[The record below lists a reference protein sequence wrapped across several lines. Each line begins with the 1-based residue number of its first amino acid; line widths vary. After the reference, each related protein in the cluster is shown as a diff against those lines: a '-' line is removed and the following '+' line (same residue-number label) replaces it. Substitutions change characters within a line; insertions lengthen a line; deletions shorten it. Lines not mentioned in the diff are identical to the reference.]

1 MLTDPWLHLAF
12 SYAPDRSRAALEAL
26 FAGQR
31 SRGHF
36 PMLTDPWL
44 HLAFSYAPDRSRA
57 ALEALF
63 ALDTALGNI
72 LRTTSEPLVGQ
83 MRLAWWRE
91 ALQSLDTSGAPA
103 EPVLQSLTALA
114 LPLGITGAALSAM
127 VDGWEP
133 LLGDSGLGSIE
144 DHARLRGRALFAMA
158 GVALDAAEGD
168 PVGEAGEGWALADL
182 AANLSEGDPVGEAG
196 EGWALADL
204 AANLSDPALASQAR
218 ERAAAMLAHAR
229 RSRWSRNG
237 RALGALALIA
247 DRQLSGPVPPSFVLR
262 LARFRLTGR

>member
-1 MLTDPWLHLAF
+1 MLTDPWL
-12 SYAPDRSRAALEAL
+12 D
-26 FAGQR
+26 
-31 SRGHF
+31 
-36 PMLTDPWL
+36 
-44 HLAFSYAPDRSRA
+44 LAFSYAPDRSRA

-133 LLGDSGLGSIE
+133 LLGDSRLGSIE

-158 GVALDAAEGD
+158 GVALDAA
-168 PVGEAGEGWALADL
+168 
-182 AANLSEGDPVGEAG
+182 EGDPVGEAG

>member
-1 MLTDPWLHLAF
+1 
-12 SYAPDRSRAALEAL
+12 
-26 FAGQR
+26 
-31 SRGHF
+31 
-36 PMLTDPWL
+36 MLTDPWL

-103 EPVLQSLTALA
+103 EPVLQSLTALV
-114 LPLGITGAALSAM
+114 LSLGITGAALSAM

-182 AANLSEGDPVGEAG
+182 AANLS
-196 EGWALADL
+196 
-204 AANLSDPALASQAR
+204 DPALASQAR

-247 DRQLSGPVPPSFVLR
+247 DRQLSGPVPPRFVLR

>member
-1 MLTDPWLHLAF
+1 
-12 SYAPDRSRAALEAL
+12 
-26 FAGQR
+26 
-31 SRGHF
+31 
-36 PMLTDPWL
+36 MLTDPWL

-182 AANLSEGDPVGEAG
+182 AANLS
-196 EGWALADL
+196 
-204 AANLSDPALASQAR
+204 DPALASQAR

-247 DRQLSGPVPPSFVLR
+247 DRQLSGPVPPRFVLR

>member
-1 MLTDPWLHLAF
+1 
-12 SYAPDRSRAALEAL
+12 
-26 FAGQR
+26 
-31 SRGHF
+31 
-36 PMLTDPWL
+36 MLTDPWL

-182 AANLSEGDPVGEAG
+182 AANLS
-196 EGWALADL
+196 
-204 AANLSDPALASQAR
+204 DPALASQAR
-218 ERAAAMLAHAR
+218 ERAAATLSHAR

-247 DRQLSGPVPPSFVLR
+247 DRQLSGPVPPRFVLR

>member
-1 MLTDPWLHLAF
+1 
-12 SYAPDRSRAALEAL
+12 
-26 FAGQR
+26 
-31 SRGHF
+31 
-36 PMLTDPWL
+36 MLTDPWL

-182 AANLSEGDPVGEAG
+182 AANLS
-196 EGWALADL
+196 
-204 AANLSDPALASQAR
+204 DPALASQAR
-218 ERAAAMLAHAR
+218 ERAAATLSHAR

>member
-1 MLTDPWLHLAF
+1 MPIDPWL
-12 SYAPDRSRAALEAL
+12 D
-26 FAGQR
+26 
-31 SRGHF
+31 
-36 PMLTDPWL
+36 
-44 HLAFSYAPDRSRA
+44 LAFSYAPDRSRA

-114 LPLGITGAALSAM
+114 LPLGIAGAALGAM

-158 GVALDAAEGD
+158 GVALDAA
-168 PVGEAGEGWALADL
+168 
-182 AANLSEGDPVGEAG
+182 EGDPVGEAG

-247 DRQLSGPVPPSFVLR
+247 DRQLSGPVPPRFVLR

>member
-1 MLTDPWLHLAF
+1 
-12 SYAPDRSRAALEAL
+12 
-26 FAGQR
+26 
-31 SRGHF
+31 
-36 PMLTDPWL
+36 MLTDPWL

-91 ALQSLDTSGAPA
+91 ALQGLDTSGAPA

-182 AANLSEGDPVGEAG
+182 AANLS
-196 EGWALADL
+196 
-204 AANLSDPALASQAR
+204 DPALASQAR

>member
-1 MLTDPWLHLAF
+1 MLTDPWL
-12 SYAPDRSRAALEAL
+12 D
-26 FAGQR
+26 
-31 SRGHF
+31 
-36 PMLTDPWL
+36 
-44 HLAFSYAPDRSRA
+44 LAFSYAPDRSRA

-182 AANLSEGDPVGEAG
+182 AANLS
-196 EGWALADL
+196 
-204 AANLSDPALASQAR
+204 DPALASQAR

>member
-1 MLTDPWLHLAF
+1 
-12 SYAPDRSRAALEAL
+12 
-26 FAGQR
+26 
-31 SRGHF
+31 
-36 PMLTDPWL
+36 MLTDPWL

-91 ALQSLDTSGAPA
+91 ALQGLDTSGAPA
-103 EPVLQSLTALA
+103 EPVLQSLTALV
-114 LPLGITGAALSAM
+114 LSLGITGAALSAM

-158 GVALDAAEGD
+158 GVALDAA
-168 PVGEAGEGWALADL
+168 
-182 AANLSEGDPVGEAG
+182 EGDPVGEAG

>member
-1 MLTDPWLHLAF
+1 MLTDPWL
-12 SYAPDRSRAALEAL
+12 D
-26 FAGQR
+26 
-31 SRGHF
+31 
-36 PMLTDPWL
+36 
-44 HLAFSYAPDRSRA
+44 LAFSYAPDRSRA

-144 DHARLRGRALFAMA
+144 DHARLRGRALFAMT
-158 GVALDAAEGD
+158 GVALDTA
-168 PVGEAGEGWALADL
+168 
-182 AANLSEGDPVGEAG
+182 EGDPVGEAG

>member
-1 MLTDPWLHLAF
+1 
-12 SYAPDRSRAALEAL
+12 
-26 FAGQR
+26 
-31 SRGHF
+31 
-36 PMLTDPWL
+36 MLTDPWL

-91 ALQSLDTSGAPA
+91 ALQGLDTSGAPA

-182 AANLSEGDPVGEAG
+182 AANLS
-196 EGWALADL
+196 
-204 AANLSDPALASQAR
+204 DPALASQAR

-247 DRQLSGPVPPSFVLR
+247 DRQLSGPVPPRFVLR